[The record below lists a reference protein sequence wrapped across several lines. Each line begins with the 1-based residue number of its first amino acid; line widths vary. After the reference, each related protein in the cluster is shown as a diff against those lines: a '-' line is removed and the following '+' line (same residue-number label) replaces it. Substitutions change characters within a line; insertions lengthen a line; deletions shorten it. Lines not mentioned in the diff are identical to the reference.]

1 MISLRAVVL
10 WLGVVGALCGF
21 SPAVAGE
28 QVKGSPYL
36 GGQLLVATP
45 NLIDPNF
52 SKSVVLM
59 VEHDSG
65 GAFGLIVNRL
75 YGSGPLKDL
84 IIGLGFDAKTAEG
97 DVSVRFGGPVERGQV
112 FIVHGSDY
120 EISDTIKISPGVSV
134 TNHSQ
139 IIEDLAA
146 GAGPQ
151 DRMVVLGYA
160 GWSAGQL
167 DSEFARGD
175 WISMSVDKDIVFL
188 RDIDAIWERARARA
202 GVPL

>member
-1 MISLRAVVL
+1 MIRFRAVIF
-10 WLGVVGALCGF
+10 WLGVVGVLCGQ
-21 SPAVAGE
+21 SSAVGGE

-36 GGQLLVATP
+36 TGQLLVATP
-45 NLIDPNF
+45 DLIDPNF

-59 VEHDSG
+59 IEHGSS

-75 YGSGPLKDL
+75 YGTGPLKDL
-84 IIGLGFDAKTAEG
+84 IIGLGFEAKTAEG

-120 EISDTIKISPGVSV
+120 EIADTIKISPGVSV

-139 IIEDLAA
+139 IIKDMAT
-146 GAGPQ
+146 GDGPQ

-160 GWSAGQL
+160 GWGAGQL
-167 DSEFARGD
+167 DSEFSRGD
-175 WISMSVDKDIVFL
+175 WVSMSVDKDVVFL

-202 GVPL
+202 GLPL

>member
-1 MISLRAVVL
+1 MKQVRLFILLVGFA
-10 WLGVVGALCGF
+10 GALGF
-21 SPAVAGE
+21 QVPALGGE
-28 QVKGSPYL
+28 QIKGSPYL
-36 GGQLLVATP
+36 AGQLLVATP
-45 NLIDPNF
+45 DLIDPNF

-59 VEHDSG
+59 IEHDSG
-65 GAFGLIVNRL
+65 GAFGLIINRL
-75 YGSGPLKDL
+75 YGTGPLKDL
-84 IIGLGFDAKTAEG
+84 ILGLGFDAETAEG

-120 EISDTIKISPGVSV
+120 EITDTIKISSGVSV

-139 IIEDLAA
+139 IIMDMAT
-146 GAGPQ
+146 GDGPQ

-160 GWSAGQL
+160 GWGAGQL

-175 WISMSVDKDIVFL
+175 WVSRSVDRDIVFL

>member
-1 MISLRAVVL
+1 MIRLRAVVF
-10 WLGVVGALCGF
+10 WLGVVGALWGL
-21 SPAVAGE
+21 SPVVGGE
-28 QVKGSPYL
+28 QIKGSPYL

-52 SKSVVLM
+52 SKTVVLM
-59 VEHDSG
+59 IEHDSS

-84 IIGLGFDAKTAEG
+84 IIGLGFDAETAEG

-112 FIVHGSDY
+112 FIVHSSDY
-120 EISDTIKISPGVSV
+120 EIPETIKISPGVSV
-134 TNHSQ
+134 TNHSR
-139 IIEDLAA
+139 IIEDMAA
-146 GAGPQ
+146 GVGPQ

-175 WISMSVDKDIVFL
+175 WISMTIDKDVVFL
-188 RDIDAIWERARARA
+188 PDIDAIWERARARA

>member
-120 EISDTIKISPGVSV
+120 EISDTIKIGPGVSV